1 MDRLSLL
8 KETYGEIT
16 QQRAQIIKEL
26 QYWNDAVDD
35 AQTSVTLKE
44 TDLSIATTVVD
55 ELNQKLLV
63 TEGMLNS
70 ALPDRPQF
78 LVDKYARLQAERKTT
93 IENCDR
99 QSKALKLCR
108 DKLDSVRSHL
118 AEAQKRMIEVEEQR
132 DAAVREM
139 ERQRAV
145 ARN

>member
-1 MDRLSLL
+1 M
-8 KETYGEIT
+8 
-16 QQRAQIIKEL
+16 
-26 QYWNDAVDD
+26 DD

-44 TDLSIATTVVD
+44 TDLSIATTAVD

-78 LVDKYARLQAERKTT
+78 LLDKYSRLHAERKAA

-108 DKLDSVRSHL
+108 DKLDSVRSRL

-145 ARN
+145 VRN